1 MARIER
7 MDQGLR
13 GRLDEIEQKLFLL
26 KITYEKYFSGL
37 ERVEPYRDRE
47 EMRKM
52 IRELAES
59 GIKNATQAFKFQGL
73 KARFQIYELYWT
85 RNLKMMEA
93 GTHPKMRFRAD
104 SKAAARAAV
113 AAGAAAEERLS
124 PEQELVLQQR
134 QDRME
139 REERAYRLVFDKY
152 IEARGRCGQST
163 ELGFDMVREA
173 LVKQVRQIKSTYN
186 VESVKFRVV
195 VEDGKAKV
203 KAVPQAAQ

>member
-1 MARIER
+1 
-7 MDQGLR
+7 
-13 GRLDEIEQKLFLL
+13 
-26 KITYEKYFSGL
+26 
-37 ERVEPYRDRE
+37 
-47 EMRKM
+47 
-52 IRELAES
+52 
-59 GIKNATQAFKFQGL
+59 
-73 KARFQIYELYWT
+73 
-85 RNLKMMEA
+85 MMEA

-113 AAGAAAEERLS
+113 AAGTAPAERLS
-124 PEQELVLQQR
+124 PEQELVLRER
-134 QDRME
+134 QERME

-163 ELGFDMVREA
+163 ELGFEAVREA